1 MASRT
6 TTDPIEILLEMGVD
20 LDNLSEEED
29 YLSALMEAVNTL
41 TIKDASDPRIGFL
54 ADEIRKVRQKRKA
67 ADPKFKAKKTR
78 VSADSFKK
86 GTATTSKVGQRALPP
101 AIKPKTSIIPYQKPD
116 EVDDE
121 EEGGKKKKAR
131 TRKKTDKDQKLLE
144 KIAKSVSNI
153 ADILKEQYGLK
164 KKKASYDRKKAEA
177 DKRKLKE
184 SGLEKSFKGLA
195 SAAEKIIAPVKGALD
210 SILDFFINII
220 IGRFLVKFI
229 RWFGDP
235 KNAKKVD
242 SVVRFLVDHGPKLLA
257 AFLLFGTGIGRFAV
271 RLSAVLIKGALRL
284 GAAAAKFALGFAR
297 RHPAAAAITAIVG
310 GAAIAGAMQSK
321 TPSNDPDAP
330 EGRTQLEDTMDYG
343 GVTGDPVAGAFSAGG
358 IVPSYEEGGTVGGFV
373 PNFFGMAKGA
383 GSSIKEKGFGNAALD
398 FAGGALGGVKN
409 FMDEKGIS
417 DVLMAHPL
425 AKLGLLG
432 FDKGKQLLGGLT
444 DHLNET
450 GLTDILMQHP
460 LAKVGAFGLNKF
472 MNFGK
477 DPARDITGESGK
489 DVTGAGVDTQLI
501 SARPGDFVV
510 NKKTA
515 DAMGPDYFDAISTD
529 TGEKVSGAG
538 PDTQMIAVRPG
549 EIVVNRETV
558 SALGPDHFLGLN
570 RLFGGAGAN
579 KPKMAK
585 VQSASNGGFV
595 LPAFSSGGMVH
606 GGENPSTGD
615 GSKTGGLP
623 VVSVSHPNTGSGFG
637 VEGVTDYKGRPGV
650 FSKGAAEAFAKMIT
664 DSGGAVKGS
673 DIASSQ
679 RSKSYNA
686 HVGGVSNSNHLF
698 GNALDIHG
706 TSQTWMRA
714 NGQKYGWIVN
724 DYPGSHGG
732 HFNYKGAG
740 ASKMNTPDEGSPVAT
755 GQGGQPLGSTTQRA
769 GTGLRSGGPS
779 GTAKSSVVLALKNGV
794 QGKLNTATGKFTP
807 AEFSP
812 AERARYTKF
821 GGTIPEA
828 KPKAEP
834 QNKLIS
840 TLAGAAGGA
849 AVGAMLGG
857 PLGALVGGVAGGI
870 LGSGILSGESDPN
883 KPKRSDFPMGRSGAK
898 KYSEAMK
905 KYKTEKQQAAAQK
918 EANKPKRSD
927 FPMGRAGG
935 KAYSEALK
943 KHQSGDST
951 TAQPASPSSE
961 ATKRHAELMKS
972 TDQKRIAD
980 YDAKHGEGAYSKE
993 LQKKLNKI
1001 YPAAAKDP
1009 KSGSPATPTGKVVGR
1024 DKLSPRAQKALAR
1037 MDAQKAGG
1045 LQPDM
1050 KTSGPA
1056 LGRLAMGALGGSLL
1070 GPMGMMG
1077 GALLG
1082 GGVENIMG
1090 NISNAMTQYGMNVKD
1105 GNIGKPTAQEQKD
1118 LDALAAN
1125 KAKLRAKEAK
1135 LGTMGKDL
1143 VTPGP
1148 PPGGGSNVKV
1158 VRAPS
1163 PSGGDNP
1170 NDKNTGGSD
1179 VDAAQTGNGNKAK
1192 WNILGIPMP
1201 F

>member
-29 YLSALMEAVNTL
+29 YLSALMEAIA
-41 TIKDASDPRIGFL
+41 TIEFKTKGKGDARSAALRQEVIK
-54 ADEIRKVRQKRKA
+54 IRKGKRKPQA
-67 ADPKFKAKKTR
+67 RKTNI
-78 VSADSFKK
+78 SADSFKK
-86 GTATTSKVGQRALPP
+86 GTATTSRVGQRALPP
-101 AIKPKTSIIPYQKPD
+101 AIEPKTSIIPYQKPD

-144 KIAKSVSNI
+144 GIAKSVSNI
-153 ADILKEQYGLK
+153 ADILKDQYGLK
-164 KKKASYDRKKAEA
+164 KKKASYDRKKAETEQ
-177 DKRKLKE
+177 RKLKE
-184 SGLEKSFKGLA
+184 SNLEKRFQGLA
-195 SAAEKIIAPVKGALD
+195 STAEKIIQPVRGILD
-210 SILDFFINII
+210 RILDFFLKII
-220 IGRFLVKFI
+220 VGRFLVKLI
-229 RWFGDP
+229 GWFGDP
-235 KNAKKVD
+235 KNKKKVD

-271 RLSAVLIKGALRL
+271 RLSAVLLKGALRL
-284 GAAAAKFALGFAR
+284 GADAAKFALGFAR

-310 GAAIAGAMQSK
+310 GAAIAGALNKKDDAGSGGASPAPGSSPEPTVSGRFDMEAKQGYINNKPVSLEEYNSFRNMSSEEK
-321 TPSNDPDAP
+321 VQTYGAPSMK
-330 EGRTQLEDTMDYG
+330 E
-343 GVTGDPVAGAFSAGG
+343 
-358 IVPSYEEGGTVGGFV
+358 GGFV

-432 FDKGKQLLGGLT
+432 FDKGKELLGGLT

-460 LAKVGAFGLNKF
+460 LAKMGAFGLDKF

-595 LPAFSSGGMVH
+595 LPAFSAGGYVSGTD
-606 GGENPSTGD
+606 TGKR
-615 GSKTGGLP
+615 G
-623 VVSVSHPNTGSGFG
+623 
-637 VEGVTDYKGRPGV
+637 
-650 FSKGAAEAFAKMIT
+650 
-664 DSGGAVKGS
+664 
-673 DIASSQ
+673 
-679 RSKSYNA
+679 
-686 HVGGVSNSNHLF
+686 
-698 GNALDIHG
+698 
-706 TSQTWMRA
+706 
-714 NGQKYGWIVN
+714 
-724 DYPGSHGG
+724 
-732 HFNYKGAG
+732 
-740 ASKMNTPDEGSPVAT
+740 TPDPEKKES
-755 GQGGQPLGSTTQRA
+755 
-769 GTGLRSGGPS
+769 SGGPS
-779 GTAKSSVVLALKNGV
+779 GLSGPAKSSVVLALKDGV
-794 QGKLNTATGKFTP
+794 QGKLDKATGKFTP
-807 AEFSP
+807 AEFTK

-821 GGTIPEA
+821 GGTIPEP
-828 KPKAEP
+828 KPKAKP
-834 QNKLIS
+834 QNRLLG
-840 TLAGAAGGA
+840 TLTGAATGA
-849 AVGAMLGG
+849 AAGAMLGG
-857 PLGALVGGVAGGI
+857 PLGALIGGVAGGV

-883 KPKRSDFPMGRSGAK
+883 KPKRSSFPRGRSGAK

-905 KYKTEKQQAAAQK
+905 KYKAQKQQAAAQK

-951 TAQPASPSSE
+951 TAQPATPKATTKTLTKEQLLGKSGVMPTTDQLSAT

-980 YDAKHGEGAYSKE
+980 YDAKHGAGAYSKK
-993 LQKKLNKI
+993 LQEKLNKM
-1001 YPAAAKDP
+1001 YSPEKAKQMTTG
-1009 KSGSPATPTGKVVGR
+1009 KVKPTGKVVGR
-1024 DKLSPRAQKALAR
+1024 ENLPRRAQEALAR
-1037 MDAQKAGG
+1037 MDAQRNDG
-1045 LQPDM
+1045 LQAGAPRKDSSYNISS
-1050 KTSGPA
+1050 TSTNGVMEYTRNGKKISAEEFNRIKSGNIIP
-1056 LGRLAMGALGGSLL
+1056 GGGKPGGFLGG
-1070 GPMGMMG
+1070 MME
-1077 GALLG
+1077 GAKNMLG
-1082 GGVENIMG
+1082 GMFKPGETKTIF
-1090 NISNAMTQYGMNVKD
+1090 KD
-1105 GNIGKPTAQEQKD
+1105 GNIGTPTAEEQKAID
-1118 LDALAAN
+1118 RLNAK
-1125 KAKLRAKEAK
+1125 KAKLRATETTKNITQNRSYEDMSPEERERNVSSYPPEMRQAVLEISKMKSQAK
-1135 LGTMGKDL
+1135 LSSNQPSPASP
-1143 VTPGP
+1143 PGP
-1148 PPGGGSNVKV
+1148 PPGGGNNVKV

-1163 PSGGDNP
+1163 PGGGSNP